1 MMMKKNMFKLQQ
13 LFLAM
18 LVAGAIVSC
27 DKEGDLPTQEPEF
40 TQEELAE
47 MAAVEKFAAAN
58 SVYRALALIDELPDN
73 WESAAFTPA
82 EGVAVSEAE
91 SDIRNV
97 VSTGAD
103 QAKSYFLS
111 IVPDEGLDGDT
122 WSHEGVGT
130 LTFRAMNEDNCY
142 AVIDVN
148 LAQMP
153 GLKQLRFVPEAVVG
167 ENKWQGTPYYGV
179 GDVIKDKKGI
189 YWICVR
195 PSGGPLAKDNAY
207 FVSFDES
214 LIKTAEQKQDM
225 YLVGGVG
232 ENVKKGKVKYEYEG
246 SMGYYGLD
254 YNGKWVYAKNL
265 VEERIALAAA
275 HVFASFADAAYLMDA
290 GVIEADKFFYKGE
303 YLKKFFDPSLL
314 SATEEGRKVFY
325 IAYGSHKNASKQNT
339 QVKYIQPLLSF
350 VLSEDTEDETGIYE
364 ECSLQ
369 KVTKA
374 WPSLEDGSA
383 SGNLLSLTDT
393 HDFFTNAYYL
403 NSQDSCSFFHFTI
416 LDYALRFTPE
426 GNPQFSKKKSRND
439 KLMFMP
445 DYYGKNIPLVMT
457 QMSLKDHGKPASGY
471 ELVHQELDP
480 RDEPDYWAS
489 IAASTRVVFEEG
501 QEGVR
506 TPITE

>member
-1 MMMKKNMFKLQQ
+1 MIMKKNFFKLQQ
-13 LFLAM
+13 LFLAT
-18 LVAGAIVSC
+18 LVAGAMVSC
-27 DKEGDLPTQEPEF
+27 EKDNDPTPEPEF
-40 TQEELAE
+40 TPEELAE
-47 MAAVEKFAAAN
+47 MAAADKFAAAN
-58 SVYRALALIDELPDN
+58 SVYRALALINELPDN
-73 WESAAFTPA
+73 WESTTFTPA
-82 EGVAVSEAE
+82 EGVAIDEANN
-91 SDIRNV
+91 DVRNV

-111 IVPDEGLDGDT
+111 IVPDKGLNGDT

-130 LTFRAMNEDNCY
+130 LTYRTVNEENCY
-142 AVIDVN
+142 AVIDVD
-148 LAQMP
+148 LVQMP
-153 GLKQLRFVPEAVVG
+153 GLKQLRFVPESVVG
-167 ENKWQGTPYYGV
+167 ENKWQGTPYYAV
-179 GDVIKDKKGI
+179 GDVIKDKKKGTI
-189 YWICVR
+189 WICVR

-246 SMGYYGLD
+246 SMGYFGLD